1 MVPQSLLAL
10 PPYATTSP
18 SRLQALYSDFS
29 RQKHSNPTSYHAN
42 IEWWRKALQLFVSSG
57 LQRESGSRF
66 VLEAGRSLIEQF
78 RLDRVGKPLAFGAV
92 VTELRANN
100 CIIPRSEFLTAKD
113 SIYNPAWLPSRIA
126 AFVIGKPLWW
136 SLEQLGIVG
145 DEGLFGN
152 SSSDRQ
158 KDTGWWG
165 DYVVVSLL
173 ERAADEV
180 LQIQREKVGRASDK
194 LYTFEGF
201 RKVFGSVLAMGPT
214 LTEEDT
220 KILLKFLERDRKAI
234 VFDTKVIKF
243 IVDEISTPHEINPV
257 DRGILELKS
266 AVENLQAQVNG
277 LQHNIDERTQK
288 ASAALHQ
295 KHKAVALSYLRSR
308 KQLEALLT
316 KRLGSLN
323 TLESTFIRV
332 EAAADDIEIMKSYES
347 STMTLRAILAHP
359 SLQRESI
366 ETTMDALAEVNA
378 DAKEVDEAVRI
389 GADIAIGVSDTIYD
403 GDLEEE
409 LRGLVEEAEREKV
422 AAGTEREIAAINARL
437 ERIQVP
443 SELPEVVEE
452 AKVQVGISAS

>member
-1 MVPQSLLAL
+1 M
-10 PPYATTSP
+10 
-18 SRLQALYSDFS
+18 
-29 RQKHSNPTSYHAN
+29 
-42 IEWWRKALQLFVSSG
+42 
-57 LQRESGSRF
+57 
-66 VLEAGRSLIEQF
+66 
-78 RLDRVGKPLAFGAV
+78 
-92 VTELRANN
+92 
-100 CIIPRSEFLTAKD
+100 TAKD

-234 VFDTKVIKF
+234 VFDTKVCLTMCSVLPDLYHCCKQVIKF

-277 LQHNIDERTQK
+277 LQHNIDEFSPT
-288 ASAALHQ
+288 
-295 KHKAVALSYLRSR
+295 
-308 KQLEALLT
+308 
-316 KRLGSLN
+316 
-323 TLESTFIRV
+323 
-332 EAAADDIEIMKSYES
+332 
-347 STMTLRAILAHP
+347 P
-359 SLQRESI
+359 
-366 ETTMDALAEVNA
+366 
-378 DAKEVDEAVRI
+378 RI
-389 GADIAIGVSDTIYD
+389 P
-403 GDLEEE
+403 L
-409 LRGLVEEAEREKV
+409 
-422 AAGTEREIAAINARL
+422 
-437 ERIQVP
+437 
-443 SELPEVVEE
+443 
-452 AKVQVGISAS
+452 